1 MYSLFMYEA
10 WMQDPFILEMTASEP
25 LTVEQEYE
33 MQESWKMDPKSINR
47 YYAYSYIYLAQHN
60 FSYSLSPLYILVD

>member
-1 MYSLFMYEA
+1 MYEA
-10 WMQDPFILEMTASEP
+10 WMQDPFVLEMTASEP

-47 YYAYSYIYLAQHN
+47 SYAYSYIY
-60 FSYSLSPLYILVD
+60 YI